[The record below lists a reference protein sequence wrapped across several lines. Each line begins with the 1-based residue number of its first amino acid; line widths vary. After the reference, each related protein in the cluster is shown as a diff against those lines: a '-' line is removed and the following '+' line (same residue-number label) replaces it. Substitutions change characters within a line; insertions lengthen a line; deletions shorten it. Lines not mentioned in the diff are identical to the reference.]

1 MAYDG
6 YYANQYQTGN
16 MGNMNPDAN
25 EHGYPP
31 APQYPYYEP
40 DRLNMP
46 QPQMPTG
53 SPANPNPEPYTYPEP
68 QRYPQSPN
76 SGHINDAVNSAV
88 NSSGSTGYLSPEV
101 LSQITA
107 TVIQQLKTTGLD
119 NNVQGS
125 GAPPPRSQSQQP
137 WQTDPLRPHAESPPG
152 VPRRSNS
159 IPPPSSLPGNID
171 TNFQPYVSDY
181 NDSRPSPR
189 PTPPPDDRHGS
200 VSSQESGRSHL
211 TRPRPPDRDTTVME
225 MTTLERIWG
234 TLFEDK
240 RKPTKRLGQFLR
252 GIAVHLVSACRLILY
267 VENRWLTQLD

>member
-16 MGNMNPDAN
+16 MNSDAN
-25 EHGYPP
+25 EHGYPQ
-31 APQYPYYEP
+31 ASQYSYYEP

-53 SPANPNPEPYTYPEP
+53 SPANPNPELYAYPEP
-68 QRYPQSPN
+68 QRDQGPN

-88 NSSGSTGYLSPEV
+88 HSSGSTGYLSPEV

-119 NNVQGS
+119 NNLQGS

-137 WQTDPLRPHAESPPG
+137 PWPTDPSLRPHAESPPV
-152 VPRRSNS
+152 VPQRSNS
-159 IPPPSSLPGNID
+159 IPPPSSLPGKID
-171 TNFQPYVSDY
+171 TTFQPYVSDY

-189 PTPPPDDRHGS
+189 STPPPTGRRAS
-200 VSSQESGRSHL
+200 ISSQESGPSHL
-211 TRPRPPDRDTTVME
+211 TRPRPPDRDATVME
-225 MTTLERIWG
+225 MSTLERIWG
-234 TLFEDK
+234 TLFED
-240 RKPTKRLGQFLR
+240 RQRPTKRLGQFLR
-252 GIAVHLVSACRLILY
+252 GIAVHLVSVVCLF
-267 VENRWLTQLD
+267 QH